1 MSTNGHI
8 HWHEGLFLQP
18 HHLQAQQRLL
28 LDVVAEERRLAWSF
42 PYGVVDARVS
52 PDATEN
58 MLVRF
63 DRLRAIMPGG
73 TVVDFP
79 DGADLPPLDIKRA
92 FAAAGSNPFTVY
104 LAVPLYYPNR
114 ANTVDNSSAD
124 GAAVGG
130 GEDWRVNRLF
140 RLSEVELRDEN
151 TGQNPQPTLVR
162 RVNARLLLDGDD
174 QTDLEVIPVLRIA
187 HAAGPGVGLPRQ
199 DPAFIPPCLVL
210 SGSTTLREMVRD
222 LSNQVDASRRELA
235 SQMSRGGFTI
245 DAMRGAQFEQALRLQ
260 TLGRAAVR
268 LAPLAGTAG
277 ITPFLAYQELK
288 QLLAELTA
296 LDPSRD
302 GLADVTPY
310 DHNNLTLSFAELSR
324 QLRARLRGTVSAR
337 YLHVPFARGE
347 DRLLAAPLTD
357 ENLAAANEYFL
368 AVQSKQDPRA
378 VVALVEDADKF
389 KLIAKSFAN
398 QRIFG
403 VRLAE
408 ERHPPVDLPAQVGQ
422 TYFRL
427 LRTESARMWERIVAE
442 HGIAARWLDMES
454 TDFTLNLYM
463 TLAEDRG
470 GADPRTA

>member
-1 MSTNGHI
+1 
-8 HWHEGLFLQP
+8 
-18 HHLQAQQRLL
+18 
-28 LDVVAEERRLAWSF
+28 V
-42 PYGVVDARVS
+42 
-52 PDATEN
+52 
-58 MLVRF
+58 
-63 DRLRAIMPGG
+63 MPSG

-92 FAAAGSNPFTVY
+92 FAAAGSNPFTVS

-114 ANTVDNSSAD
+114 ANTVDQGNGGE
-124 GAAVGG
+124 GARAG

-151 TGQNPQPTLVR
+151 TGQNAQPTLVR

-235 SQMSRGGFTI
+235 AQMARGGFTV
-245 DAMRGAQFEQALRLQ
+245 DAMRGGQFEQALRLQ
-260 TLGRAAVR
+260 TLGRATVR

-277 ITPFLAYQELK
+277 VTPFLAYQELK

-296 LDPSRD
+296 LEPGKD
-302 GLADVTPY
+302 GLADVAAY
-310 DHNNLTLSFAELSR
+310 DHNNLSLSFAELAR

-337 YLHVPFARGE
+337 FLSVPFARGD

-357 ENLAAANEYFL
+357 EHLAAASEFFL
-368 AVQSKQDPRA
+368 AVSSKQDPRA

-389 KLIAKSFAN
+389 KLIARSFAN

-408 ERHPPVDLPAQVGQ
+408 ERHPPVDLPAQAGQ
-422 TYFRL
+422 TCFRL
-427 LRTESARMWERIVAE
+427 MRTESARMWERIVAE
-442 HGIAARWLDMES
+442 HGLAARWLDMEQS
-454 TDFTLNLYM
+454 DFTLVLYM

-470 GADPRTA
+470 TADSRTA